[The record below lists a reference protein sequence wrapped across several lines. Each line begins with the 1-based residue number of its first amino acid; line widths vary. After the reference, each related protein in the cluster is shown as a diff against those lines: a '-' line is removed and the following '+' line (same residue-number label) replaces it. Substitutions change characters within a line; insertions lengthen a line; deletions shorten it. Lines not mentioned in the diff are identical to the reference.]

1 MIRSQEIILTGI
13 QGISLKQKEKL
24 KKYFGNINVVVE
36 VLDARIPV
44 ASRNP
49 DLNEMIKN
57 KTSIKRV
64 VLLNK
69 IDLAD
74 NKETKRWK
82 EYFEN
87 NDYKVIETIGD
98 TGKGIDELKR
108 YLESLQKGVNTTK
121 TIIIGIPNVGKSTII
136 NKLLGKNSLEAKNKA
151 GVTKKLKWVR
161 VNDKISIIDSPG
173 MLWPKFE
180 DTKIGNNLAAVRQY
194 KR

>member
-1 MIRSQEIILTGI
+1 
-13 QGISLKQKEKL
+13 
-24 KKYFGNINVVVE
+24 
-36 VLDARIPV
+36 
-44 ASRNP
+44 
-49 DLNEMIKN
+49 MIKN

-87 NDYKVIETIGD
+87 NEYKVIETIGD

-121 TIIIGIPNVGKSTII
+121 TIIMGIPNVPYNLMIAIGESKNIVKRGNEVDLEKVSKTII
-136 NKLLGKNSLEAKNKA
+136 QDLRKN
-151 GVTKKLKWVR
+151 R
-161 VNDKISIIDSPG
+161 
-173 MLWPKFE
+173 
-180 DTKIGNNLAAVRQY
+180 IGNITLERVG
-194 KR
+194 KVL